1 MRRYLAFLAIILF
14 TPFFVSARNVN
25 ITGRIADASSLQP
38 LQGASVYFTDRSAWC
53 ISGVDGSFTLAAA
66 PSAQEKVL
74 VVSYMGYVPQ
84 RYRISIARDTSL
96 GTLRMVQD
104 NTLLPEASV
113 YARRHDFGVR
123 NSQMSAIEVPVA
135 DIKGMP
141 SLFGEIDVCVLPLL
155 AADGQF
161 YRLGYGGG
169 YYDRFLSGFE
179 GATACLV
186 LEQMLFDAL
195 PREEKGII
203 S

>member
-1 MRRYLAFLAIILF
+1 MAFLAIILF

-38 LQGASVYFTDRSAWC
+38 LQGASVYFTD
-53 ISGVDGSFTLAAA
+53 
-66 PSAQEKVL
+66 
-74 VVSYMGYVPQ
+74 
-84 RYRISIARDTSL
+84 RISIARDTSL

-141 SLFGEIDVCVLPLL
+141 SLFGEIDVMKALQRLPGVQSVK
-155 AADGQF
+155 DGNAGI
-161 YRLGYGGG
+161 YVRGGN
-169 YYDRFLSGFE
+169 YDQNLIMLDGS
-179 GATACLV
+179 T
-186 LEQMLFDAL
+186 LEPKNIIYLFDYQIVRSIL
-195 PREEKGII
+195 YVI
-203 S
+203 